1 MDAYIRNELSISS
14 DLTLDE
20 AATHSVKLLTW
31 LLDCQDEMQ
40 QEACTRQDQ
49 EREQQLQLQLTY
61 TDIECMFKATL
72 YLYECHARHG
82 DELVDAVL
90 QQCSSAQASIR
101 RFYENCE
108 RDGGVQCIRE
118 LCASIV
124 AGTRHGQTHA
134 PLLYQM
140 HKAYADVQ
148 PSWGIIKELDWSAI
162 VAQRDRS
169 NDTLDVAT
177 AAAAGE
183 QLNTEVQQMRHLV
196 RRIFRLANLE
206 EIRTALERAMQLV
219 GCELWLHLFREPKEG
234 LLYTRCY
241 ILRQMIC
248 DMLTAGGSSSSSSG
262 ATSSAGFV
270 HNIYKFVADETG
282 AGAGNV
288 SRFLRMLMHVRLAA
302 ALSNYVRCYW
312 QQFVPHLQVDDDMQL
327 DAEAPLAPV
336 PLEQMLYLSHLLLT
350 SKSPCRTQ
358 FYEELRQLP
367 LALNK
372 RLLEV
377 LNKVAYVYS

>member
-14 DLTLDE
+14 DLTLDQ
-20 AATHSVKLLTW
+20 AATHAVKLLTW

-40 QEACTRQDQ
+40 HEACNTRQD
-49 EREQQLQLQLTY
+49 QQLQLQLTH

-72 YLYECHARHG
+72 YLHECHARHG
-82 DELVDAVL
+82 DELVAAVL

-101 RFYENCE
+101 RFYDNCE
-108 RDGGVQCIRE
+108 RDGGMQCIRE

-124 AGTRHGQTHA
+124 SGTQHGQTHA

-140 HKAYADVQ
+140 HKAYAEVQ

-162 VAQRDRS
+162 VARKDRG

-183 QLNTEVQQMRHLV
+183 QLNTEAQQMRHLV

-219 GCELWLHLFREPKEG
+219 GCELWLQLFREPKES

-248 DMLTAGGSSSSSSG
+248 DMLTTADGSSSG
-262 ATSSAGFV
+262 AAFV
-270 HNIYKFVADETG
+270 HNIYKFVAEESG

-288 SRFLRMLMHVRLAA
+288 SRLLRMLMHVRLAA
-302 ALSNYVRCYW
+302 ALCSYMRCYW

-327 DAEAPLAPV
+327 DAEAPLAPL
-336 PLEQMLYLSHLLLT
+336 PLEEMLYLSHLLLT
-350 SKSPCRTQ
+350 VKSPCRSQ

-367 LALNK
+367 LALHK